1 MAYGVRSHDPLN
13 GPVNTQVA
21 VLASALRRRAPEL
34 AGQLAGR
41 IIEQIDSYAEGGPVP
56 REDLRESCRENI
68 EFIFGHLG
76 DLGPHD
82 LSAPRRTGRR
92 RAVQGAPLAAVLSS
106 FRIGFAFMW
115 DCVVTEARRS
125 GTLSDAELVQVA
137 SDVWALH
144 EAFTAEMMTAYRD
157 ELTKQALQRDRE
169 RSALVEA
176 LLAGPLADT
185 ATVWEAADLLGLP
198 YQGLFAVVAAETTAL
213 ARLPLPDIENRLR
226 ARDIGSAWRLLPDL
240 HVGIVSLRSAKTVE
254 PVATMLR
261 SAATARIGVSPAY
274 TGLEKTPQALHLA
287 RVALASSEPGGVEVC
302 VFDDAPLPVL
312 VASSPATSYR
322 IAERVL
328 GPLLQIPPDEREMLL
343 DTLETYFAARGSAIE
358 AGKRLYCHSNTVRH
372 RLHRIERQTGLLLQ
386 DPRSCAELLI
396 ALEAL
401 RRLPEPTGG
410 FA

>member
-1 MAYGVRSHDPLN
+1 MAYSVRSHDPSN

-21 VLASALRRRAPEL
+21 VLASALRGRAPEL
-34 AGQLAGR
+34 ARQLAGR
-41 IIEQIDSYAEGGPVP
+41 IIKQIDFYAEGGPVP
-56 REDLRESCRENI
+56 REDLYESCRDNI
-68 EFIFGHLG
+68 EFMFGHLG
-76 DLGPHD
+76 DLGPRD
-82 LSAPRRTGRR
+82 LSAPRRTGQR
-92 RAVQGAPLAAVLSS
+92 RAEQGAPIAAVLSS
-106 FRIGFAFMW
+106 FRIGFAFIW
-115 DCVVTEARRS
+115 DCVVTEARQS
-125 GTLSDAELVQVA
+125 GTLSDTELVQIA

-144 EAFTAEMMTAYRD
+144 EAFTMEMMTAYRD

-176 LLAGPLADT
+176 LLEGPFADT
-185 ATVWEAADLLGLP
+185 ATVWDAADLLGLP

-213 ARLPLPDIENRLR
+213 ARQPLPNIENRLR

-240 HVGIVSLRSAKTVE
+240 QVGIVSLRSPETVE
-254 PVATMLR
+254 PVARMLR

-287 RVALASSEPGGVEVC
+287 RIALASSVPGSVEVC
-302 VFDDAPLPVL
+302 VFDDSPLAVL

-343 DTLETYFAARGSAIE
+343 DTLGTYFAARGSAVE
-358 AGKRLYCHSNTVRH
+358 AGKRLYCHPNTVRH
-372 RLHRIERQTGLLLQ
+372 RLHRIERQTGRLLQ
-386 DPRSCAELLI
+386 DPRSCGELLV

-401 RRLPEPTGG
+401 RRLPEPAGG

>member
-21 VLASALRRRAPEL
+21 VLASALRGRAPEL
-34 AGQLAGR
+34 AEQLAGR
-41 IIEQIDSYAEGGPVP
+41 IIEQIESYAEGGPVP
-56 REDLRESCRENI
+56 RGDLYESCRDNI

-76 DLGPHD
+76 DLGRRD

-92 RAVQGAPLAAVLSS
+92 RAEQGVPLAAVLSS
-106 FRIGFAFMW
+106 FRIGFAFIW
-115 DCVVTEARRS
+115 ECVVTEARQS
-125 GTLSDAELVQVA
+125 GTLSDTELVQIA
-137 SDVWALH
+137 SDVWAHH
-144 EAFTAEMMTAYRD
+144 EAFTMEMMTAYRD
-157 ELTKQALQRDRE
+157 ELTNRALQRDRE

-176 LLAGPLADT
+176 LLEGPLADT

-198 YQGLFAVVAAETTAL
+198 YQGLFAVVAAETTAM
-213 ARLPLPDIENRLR
+213 ARQPLPDIENRLR

-240 HVGIVSLRSAKTVE
+240 QVGIVSLRSPDTVE
-254 PVATMLR
+254 PVARMLR

-287 RVALASSEPGGVEVC
+287 RVALASSVPGGVEVC

-312 VASSPATSYR
+312 VVSSPATSYR

-328 GPLLQIPPDEREMLL
+328 GPLMQIPPDEREMLL
-343 DTLETYFAARGSAIE
+343 DTLEAYFAARGSAIE
-358 AGKRLYCHSNTVRH
+358 AGKRLYCHPNTVRH
-372 RLHRIERQTGLLLQ
+372 RLHRIERQTGRLLQ
-386 DPRSCAELLI
+386 DPRSCGELLI

-401 RRLPEPTGG
+401 RRLPEPAGG
-410 FA
+410 YA

>member
-1 MAYGVRSHDPLN
+1 MAYGVRSHDPSN
-13 GPVNTQVA
+13 GRVNTQVA
-21 VLASALRRRAPEL
+21 VLASALRGRAPEL
-34 AGQLAGR
+34 AGQLAER
-41 IIEQIDSYAEGGPVP
+41 IIEQIDFYAEGGPVP
-56 REDLRESCRENI
+56 REDLRESCQDNI
-68 EFIFGHLG
+68 EFMFGHLG
-76 DLGPHD
+76 DLGPRD

-92 RAVQGAPLAAVLSS
+92 RAEQGAPIAAVLSS
-106 FRIGFAFMW
+106 FRIGFAFIW

-125 GTLSDAELVQVA
+125 GTLSDAELVQIA

-144 EAFTAEMMTAYRD
+144 EAFTMEMMTAYRD
-157 ELTKQALQRDRE
+157 ELTRQALQRDRE

-213 ARLPLPDIENRLR
+213 ARQPLPKIENRLR

-240 HVGIVSLRSAKTVE
+240 QVGIVSLRSPDMVE
-254 PVATMLR
+254 PVARMLR
-261 SAATARIGVSPAY
+261 SAATARIGVSPTY

-287 RVALASSEPGGVEVC
+287 RVALASSVSGSVEVC
-302 VFDDAPLPVL
+302 VFDDAPLAVL

-328 GPLLQIPPDEREMLL
+328 GPLLQIPPGEREMLL

-358 AGKRLYCHSNTVRH
+358 AGKRLYCHPNTVRH
-372 RLHRIERQTGLLLQ
+372 RLHRIERQTGRLLH
-386 DPRSCAELLI
+386 DPRSCGELLV